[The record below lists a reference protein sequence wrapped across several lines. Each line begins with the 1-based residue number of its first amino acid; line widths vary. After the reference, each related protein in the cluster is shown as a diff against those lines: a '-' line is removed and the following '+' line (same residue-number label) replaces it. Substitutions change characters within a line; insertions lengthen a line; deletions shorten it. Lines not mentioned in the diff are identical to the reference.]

1 MKLLRFLMIETDKA
15 EKMVQVS
22 DKMWASPPPGIELK
36 SNFAC
41 LGIAFPGQP
50 PNTIVS
56 VSVIEADSAETI
68 AATSYPLT
76 LAGGTMWTVPA
87 LEVPPGRATEVEKK
101 ARG

>member
-1 MKLLRFLMIETDKA
+1 MIDTDKA
-15 EKMVQVS
+15 GKLVQVS
-22 DKMWASPPPGIELK
+22 DKTWASPPPGIELL

-50 PNTIVS
+50 LNTIVS
-56 VSVIEADSAETI
+56 ISVVEAESAEAI

-76 LAGGTMWTVPA
+76 LAGGAMWTVPA
-87 LEVPPGRATEVEKK
+87 LEIPAGRATEVEKK